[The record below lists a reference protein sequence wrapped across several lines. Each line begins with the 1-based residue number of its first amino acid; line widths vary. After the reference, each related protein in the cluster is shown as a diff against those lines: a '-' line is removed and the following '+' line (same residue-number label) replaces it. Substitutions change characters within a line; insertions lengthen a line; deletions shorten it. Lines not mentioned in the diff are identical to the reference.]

1 MLMCCGRLGGW
12 PSTGVG
18 AKGGIGS
25 GLWGRPSPT
34 GMGGLGGRLL
44 WSASTGVCRK
54 GAWLLWL
61 ALAALDSRGRDRRL
75 AYCCRCRPALK
86 GVGGTCSGA
95 LLPALAALSAL
106 DERERRRG
114 AAAGAALARAG
125 PLGAW
130 GGGTGEG
137 GLLGCGVYAGHALAA
152 GARESEGRPGPTH
165 LTRRVVTFP

>member
-44 WSASTGVCRK
+44 WSASTGVCGT

-95 LLPALAALSAL
+95 LLPALAAPSAL
-106 DERERRRG
+106 DEAR
-114 AAAGAALARAG
+114 AAGPRLLWTCPGCCPGRSW
-125 PLGAW
+125 LGR
-130 GGGTGEG
+130 TEN
-137 GLLGCGVYAGHALAA
+137 LPMTLIKFLNQ
-152 GARESEGRPGPTH
+152 RFLR
-165 LTRRVVTFP
+165 F

>member
-1 MLMCCGRLGGW
+1 MVPATAEEAAAGMLMCCGRLGGW
-12 PSTGVG
+12 VSPPSTGVG

-25 GLWGRPSPT
+25 GLRGRPSPT

-44 WSASTGVCRK
+44 WSASTGVCGT

-95 LLPALAALSAL
+95 LLPALAAPSAL
-106 DERERRRG
+106 DEAR
-114 AAAGAALARAG
+114 AAGPRLLWTCPGCCPGRSW
-125 PLGAW
+125 LGR
-130 GGGTGEG
+130 TEN
-137 GLLGCGVYAGHALAA
+137 LPMTLIKFLNQ
-152 GARESEGRPGPTH
+152 RFLR
-165 LTRRVVTFP
+165 F